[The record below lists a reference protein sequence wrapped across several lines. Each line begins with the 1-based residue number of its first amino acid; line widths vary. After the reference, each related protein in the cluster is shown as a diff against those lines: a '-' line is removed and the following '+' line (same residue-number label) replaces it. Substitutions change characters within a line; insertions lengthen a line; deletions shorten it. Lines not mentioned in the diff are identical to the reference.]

1 MKTEQFC
8 KNATQDEIIKLFGN
22 LSKSILQ
29 QRQKVLKSSEKE
41 LNTKCANKKQMDV
54 LYANSYNDIR
64 IYNILLDNLKI
75 LVKYMI

>member
-8 KNATQDEIIKLFGN
+8 KNANQDEIIELFGN

-29 QRQKVLKSSEKE
+29 QRKKVLKSSEKE

-64 IYNILLDNLKI
+64 IYNTLLDNLKI

>member
-29 QRQKVLKSSEKE
+29 QRKKVLKSSEKE

>member
-8 KNATQDEIIKLFGN
+8 KNATQDEIIELFGN

-29 QRQKVLKSSEKE
+29 QRKKVLKSSEKE

>member
-8 KNATQDEIIKLFGN
+8 KNATQDEIIELFGN

-29 QRQKVLKSSEKE
+29 QRKKVLKSSEKE

-64 IYNILLDNLKI
+64 IYNTLLDNLKI